1 MHIWLVDR
9 FSAGYQRLSRQ
20 LWAAAG
26 VFAAFACLVAALMRF
41 FPDAMVAFALVLA
54 AAFVLALVT
63 VRSAADAARVFF
75 VRDGRGRLF
84 CVEARGKKARA
95 LLAKSSDLRIPISA
109 HGHEEALRAVQLE
122 QAFTQILAHP
132 DKYGARCWQLVQVK
146 AIREHRYRWEVQ
158 ALARRLPERQGQHDA
173 VLGIVPAKLT
183 ESGSVAATPKP
194 LPDALDRIEP
204 RRFSFTMWRMYV
216 GQDQLDRAL
225 KSRLPSRS

>member
-1 MHIWLVDR
+1 
-9 FSAGYQRLSRQ
+9 
-20 LWAAAG
+20 
-26 VFAAFACLVAALMRF
+26 MRF
-41 FPDAMVAFALVLA
+41 FPEAMVAFALVLA

-122 QAFTQILAHP
+122 QAFTKLLAHP
-132 DKYGARCWQLVQVK
+132 DKYGARCWQVVQVK

-173 VLGIVPAKLT
+173 VLG

-225 KSRLPSRS
+225 KSRLPSCS